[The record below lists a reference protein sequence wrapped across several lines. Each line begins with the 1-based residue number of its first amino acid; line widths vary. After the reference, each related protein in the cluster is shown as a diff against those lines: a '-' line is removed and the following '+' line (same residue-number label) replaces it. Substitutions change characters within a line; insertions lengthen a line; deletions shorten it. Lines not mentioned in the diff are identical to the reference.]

1 MLYVHEVRLL
11 ILLFSVELYHK
22 MFVNAKWTSCTTH
35 GAKTPLHRVE
45 SP

>member
-22 MFVNAKWTSCTTH
+22 MFVNAKWTSCPTQA
-35 GAKTPLHRVE
+35 GEKSIA
-45 SP
+45 